1 MKALI
6 VSLLLM
12 GLFQPDVRVV
22 TYSRGK
28 FDTPSYEA
36 LTFWIKDNKRAYI
49 RYTKGKEDDIDVVWQ
64 EKLLMKG
71 EAAFRIKFPEPDNR
85 NLYVIQNGNGL
96 KVSDL
101 DGKYLK
107 FYSWENEDQLG
118 DSTVKCPIC
127 VKDEKEGA
135 SLIKKYFMQ

>member
-1 MKALI
+1 MKPLI
-6 VSLLLM
+6 LSFLLTV
-12 GLFQPDVRVV
+12 LFQPDVRVV

-28 FDTPSYEA
+28 FDTASYEA
-36 LTFWIKDNKRAYI
+36 LTFWIKDDKRAYI

-71 EAAFRIKFPEPDNR
+71 EPAFRIKFPEPDSR
-85 NLYVIQNGNGL
+85 SLYIMQNGNGL
-96 KVSDL
+96 KVSDQ

-107 FYSWENEDQLG
+107 FYSWENEEQLG

-127 VKDEKEGA
+127 AKDEKEGA
-135 SLIKKYFMQ
+135 SLIKKYFLQ